1 MTVIN
6 SPASTPT
13 ITAPERRPSRTSY
26 VTMRVLMLVIG
37 AFGVCAASYFG
48 FVLDAADG
56 GISNPFDLFVTL
68 WKIGLSLVF
77 LVVAIGPGL
86 DRTRRIA
93 VARWAMG
100 AEFVFDAIK
109 LGYYHESA
117 SLVFFVVDCVL
128 LAVIL
133 RAGRTTNAS

>member
-48 FVLDAADG
+48 FVLDAALRVLAPPPVSPPLADG
-56 GISNPFDLFVTL
+56 EPVPSRNSEDQRRETSSSDPS
-68 WKIGLSLVF
+68 SLNN
-77 LVVAIGPGL
+77 VAHP
-86 DRTRRIA
+86 
-93 VARWAMG
+93 
-100 AEFVFDAIK
+100 
-109 LGYYHESA
+109 
-117 SLVFFVVDCVL
+117 
-128 LAVIL
+128 
-133 RAGRTTNAS
+133 